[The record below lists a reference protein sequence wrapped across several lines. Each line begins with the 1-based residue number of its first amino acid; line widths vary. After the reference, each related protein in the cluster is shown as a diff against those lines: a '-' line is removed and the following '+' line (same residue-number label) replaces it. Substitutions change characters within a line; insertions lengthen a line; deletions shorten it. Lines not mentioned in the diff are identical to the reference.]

1 MGLIYRYSHP
11 FNDKGYVG
19 KTELT
24 LEERD
29 RDRFKPSAMND
40 SKTLKDAI
48 AKYGK
53 KHFRVDIIQ
62 DGIMHPEILNLRERY
77 WIRYFD
83 DYRNGYNQTLGGEG
97 FGSGEQNPMFGNG
110 HKVSGENNY
119 WYGKKRPEHSK
130 KMSGK
135 QNPMFGNGYKVSG
148 ENNGMFG
155 KPRTDEVKAK
165 ISKKVSGENNPHYG
179 KRGEETSFYGKK
191 HSLES
196 RQKISEKVKGKN
208 NPMFGRRLTGKD
220 NGMYGKKHRAE
231 TIQKISDIKM
241 GKSKRNKDPKARP
254 EYAQARWFFFLE
266 IAPMKASTGEKRKQL
281 FKCFEGVPRT
291 TLYKWFRKWQ
301 KELET

>member
-24 LEERD
+24 LKERD

-83 DYRNGYNQTLGGEG
+83 DYRNGYNLTEGGEG
-97 FGSGEQNPMFGNG
+97 FG
-110 HKVSGENNY
+110 
-119 WYGKKRPEHSK
+119 
-130 KMSGK
+130 SGK
-135 QNPMFGNGYKVSG
+135 QNPMFGNGHKVSG

-196 RQKISEKVKGKN
+196 RQKISEKLKGKN

-231 TIQKISDIKM
+231 TIQKISDIKK
-241 GKSKRNKDPKARP
+241 GKSTRNKDPKARP

-266 IAPMKASTGEKRKQL
+266 IAPMKASIDEKRKQL
-281 FKCFEGVPRT
+281 FKSFEGVPRT

-301 KELET
+301 KESEPADDGGHADGND